1 MRALITGGSGYLG
14 RLLITGLVE
23 RGFDCIAVDIR
34 EGAPVGPGS
43 MLVRGNAANA
53 DVLERAAGNGKIDVV
68 FHLASQ
74 IDFAVDSQT
83 ALYDNN
89 VGTTRAVAEFAKA
102 WKVPKVVFTS
112 SNSVYL
118 GNRLKR
124 PILEND
130 APEPTD
136 EYGRSKV
143 DSEKLLA
150 GYSSDF
156 DSISIRC
163 PNIMDAGR
171 LGMLS
176 VFFDFILEGRK
187 CWVLGRGDVRHQC
200 IYAQDLIDACVKA
213 ITLRR
218 TDVFNIGSDDVPT
231 IREMYQ
237 SVIDKAGTASR
248 VASVPGAVA
257 IPGLKVAHRLGLSP
271 IGPYQFR
278 MLTMDFTF
286 DTAKIK
292 HELGW
297 APTLNNS
304 QMLLTAF
311 EHYRVHRAEILA
323 NADLSANRSAIT
335 KLGIIG
341 LVKALS

>member
-14 RLLITGLVE
+14 QLLIAGLVE
-23 RGFDCIAVDIR
+23 RGFDCVAVDIR

-43 MLVRGNAANA
+43 MLVRGNAADA
-53 DVLERAAGNGKIDVV
+53 AVLERAARNGKIDVV

-74 IDFAVDSQT
+74 IDFAADSQT

-102 WKVPKVVFTS
+102 SKVPKVVFTS

-124 PILEND
+124 PLLEND
-130 APEPTD
+130 APEPAD

-171 LGMLS
+171 LCRCSLTSSSKGAS
-176 VFFDFILEGRK
+176 
-187 CWVLGRGDVRHQC
+187 
-200 IYAQDLIDACVKA
+200 
-213 ITLRR
+213 
-218 TDVFNIGSDDVPT
+218 
-231 IREMYQ
+231 
-237 SVIDKAGTASR
+237 AG
-248 VASVPGAVA
+248 
-257 IPGLKVAHRLGLSP
+257 
-271 IGPYQFR
+271 
-278 MLTMDFTF
+278 
-286 DTAKIK
+286 
-292 HELGW
+292 
-297 APTLNNS
+297 
-304 QMLLTAF
+304 
-311 EHYRVHRAEILA
+311 
-323 NADLSANRSAIT
+323 RSAAAT
-335 KLGIIG
+335 SGTSASTPKT
-341 LVKALS
+341 